1 MALYNS
7 ANTHQTSLLVSQQI
21 PDFIRSDHPKFVTFL
36 EKYYEFLADNT
47 LFDTPD
53 GDKYYGVDYAMR
65 AIPDI
70 HDIDNTDYEQFE
82 EFFRSQ
88 YAQNFTQNYHPDT
101 NPRLLYKNLINFY
114 RSVGTED
121 SFRMLFRL
129 LYNEEIE
136 LYYPRQDVLITSGG
150 NFTQK
155 TRLKVAY
162 VDDINQLE
170 NKKIIG
176 KSSGSYGT
184 VEEVI
189 VNPPNPSGFVAGN
202 IFNISTTSSFVA
214 KTSNTEIFHPERYIE
229 DFQQSAY
236 VYISD
241 YSGTFSINEEIYAE
255 NATSLSVV
263 NTIVLPTTSRVIWF
277 ENFAQYATVNGV
289 VSVHDGLY
297 NKSSNSTYVPW
308 GDGSSQFAAANIA
321 FTNTGI
327 WHTHGDGKGEIKLVS
342 NVENSYG
349 GVVLQ
354 IGNNSSEATTT
365 ADLRHF
371 VFGKNIGIKNDDTIY
386 KLTIRARDIG
396 GNSAASVPEGNRFS
410 AGISCVRHDY
420 RKISGVGY
428 ANTWNDPLWLASH
441 QQAIDD
447 SFFRYTA
454 YFKGRE
460 LIKGV
465 PTGNAYK
472 SSNYGNGGRIDLQS
486 GPTDSKRYYNSLDRA
501 IAGEVLLPKNTTF
514 IRPTFK
520 VNEAN
525 NASYSQGI
533 TQVDYVMLEE
543 IGVLQ
548 SQEGRGKYE
557 GYYRDQSS
565 LLSTKSAYLQDGHYW
580 QNYAYEIRSHQQM
593 GGANGYQTVVHN
605 MVHPAGMKMFG
616 TTMTHSTA
624 NGSIVSSNT
633 NIGDTFSPSQ
643 LDSLSAW
650 WSADTIGPQN
660 VEYRRYDT
668 ATSKGTY
675 GTERNRFP
683 VGWSDFE
690 DLDED
695 YDIKTFASVD
705 VVAKGTDDSYFGGRA
720 LKIIDEHT
728 STGPNFD
735 FPTTLGLG
743 TSPFFGGGEMG
754 NYPDEEFPI
763 IIEPH
768 KKWLLSFYSKVSNTT
783 IDNGDFNSLLV
794 YTAFA
799 NNAGADHS
807 GIGLIGSQAVGNSYP
822 TPSSSTVFK
831 DFSAENVWE
840 RKSMVF
846 DLSSSPHTRIGF
858 RFQLPDRSAFS
869 LATGNTTYHFDGWM
883 LEEYDPALHGTEW
896 GNHTPSPYIE
906 TGMNGSNVI
915 SWFDQSLNKHHVYA
929 NTHGGIFYAPQYI
942 ANVVG
947 GKPAVRFSANTVKNA
962 GNVYQYSSIGGTA
975 NSIALEFGDATNFKP
990 TTSGLQAKSFSGGDF
1005 EDGRGTLASNS
1016 NSRPVT
1022 NTWTV
1027 MAVVR
1032 TNLALNAI
1040 SYDSTLTQTIINS
1053 GYAGAN
1059 NNLNDFAPA
1068 EGTLN
1073 LGYEIIGE
1081 TGALQAS
1088 VVNATAGLHSM
1099 NTAAITDFGGSL
1111 SSSNTESA
1119 FRIVGVSVNASSLS
1133 GASDDLLNF
1142 HIDGRRFAN
1151 SEINNFGVSGFTGMD
1166 GYTQN
1171 VYVTSIGKWKPSN
1184 NVSNPQLSVTNTY
1197 LYGSGDWDGDIAEI
1211 LVFNEKLSNT
1221 NISKV
1226 EGYLAHKYGL
1236 QDNLIHKDGIEKHA
1250 NAYHWSFANT
1260 HDGWSFIDNQPNQNP
1275 PSTVGFEWYDNDTR
1289 SVIHVEAQA
1298 ADSNTAMEIFLPR
1311 YIDGTY
1317 YNTFSI
1323 KYACYFGLAIGAP
1336 ATQQYFN
1343 LAWKNTESETIY
1355 ETQQLTPVSNHLSL
1369 FVTPSI
1375 DLSSNENWAGKKI
1388 KYLRFNFLHNNLGG
1402 GQEHKVEY
1410 IDISGRNF
1418 THPYKYDEPPA
1429 LGANTM
1435 DNTSY

>member
-1 MALYNS
+1 M
-7 ANTHQTSLLVSQQI
+7 
-21 PDFIRSDHPKFVTFL
+21 
-36 EKYYEFLADNT
+36 
-47 LFDTPD
+47 
-53 GDKYYGVDYAMR
+53 
-65 AIPDI
+65 
-70 HDIDNTDYEQFE
+70 
-82 EFFRSQ
+82 
-88 YAQNFTQNYHPDT
+88 
-101 NPRLLYKNLINFY
+101 
-114 RSVGTED
+114 
-121 SFRMLFRL
+121 
-129 LYNEEIE
+129 
-136 LYYPRQDVLITSGG
+136 VL
-150 NFTQK
+150 
-155 TRLKVAY
+155 
-162 VDDINQLE
+162 
-170 NKKIIG
+170 
-176 KSSGSYGT
+176 
-184 VEEVI
+184 
-189 VNPPNPSGFVAGN
+189 
-202 IFNISTTSSFVA
+202 
-214 KTSNTEIFHPERYIE
+214 
-229 DFQQSAY
+229 
-236 VYISD
+236 
-241 YSGTFSINEEIYAE
+241 
-255 NATSLSVV
+255 
-263 NTIVLPTTSRVIWF
+263 
-277 ENFAQYATVNGV
+277 
-289 VSVHDGLY
+289 
-297 NKSSNSTYVPW
+297 
-308 GDGSSQFAAANIA
+308 
-321 FTNTGI
+321 
-327 WHTHGDGKGEIKLVS
+327 
-342 NVENSYG
+342 
-349 GVVLQ
+349 
-354 IGNNSSEATTT
+354 
-365 ADLRHF
+365 
-371 VFGKNIGIKNDDTIY
+371 
-386 KLTIRARDIG
+386 
-396 GNSAASVPEGNRFS
+396 
-410 AGISCVRHDY
+410 
-420 RKISGVGY
+420 
-428 ANTWNDPLWLASH
+428 
-441 QQAIDD
+441 
-447 SFFRYTA
+447 
-454 YFKGRE
+454 
-460 LIKGV
+460 
-465 PTGNAYK
+465 
-472 SSNYGNGGRIDLQS
+472 
-486 GPTDSKRYYNSLDRA
+486 
-501 IAGEVLLPKNTTF
+501 
-514 IRPTFK
+514 
-520 VNEAN
+520 
-525 NASYSQGI
+525 
-533 TQVDYVMLEE
+533 
-543 IGVLQ
+543 
-548 SQEGRGKYE
+548 
-557 GYYRDQSS
+557 
-565 LLSTKSAYLQDGHYW
+565 
-580 QNYAYEIRSHQQM
+580 
-593 GGANGYQTVVHN
+593 
-605 MVHPAGMKMFG
+605 
-616 TTMTHSTA
+616 
-624 NGSIVSSNT
+624 
-633 NIGDTFSPSQ
+633 
-643 LDSLSAW
+643 
-650 WSADTIGPQN
+650 
-660 VEYRRYDT
+660 
-668 ATSKGTY
+668 
-675 GTERNRFP
+675 
-683 VGWSDFE
+683 DFE
-690 DLDED
+690 L
-695 YDIKTFASVD
+695 
-705 VVAKGTDDSYFGGRA
+705 
-720 LKIIDEHT
+720 
-728 STGPNFD
+728 
-735 FPTTLGLG
+735 
-743 TSPFFGGGEMG
+743 SP
-754 NYPDEEFPI
+754 
-763 IIEPH
+763 
-768 KKWLLSFYSKVSNTT
+768 
-783 IDNGDFNSLLV
+783 
-794 YTAFA
+794 A
-799 NNAGADHS
+799 
-807 GIGLIGSQAVGNSYP
+807 
-822 TPSSSTVFK
+822 
-831 DFSAENVWE
+831 
-840 RKSMVF
+840 
-846 DLSSSPHTRIGF
+846 TRIGF

-869 LATGNTTYHFDGWM
+869 QATGNTTYHFDGWM

-915 SWFDQSLNKHHVYA
+915 SWFDQSPNKHHVYA

-1236 QDNLIHKDGIEKHA
+1236 QDNLIHKDGIENHA